1 MLIDRLFLKPLFAPE
16 NEAGVDTGTETAP
29 PPVIDEGGPGSG
41 RSALRKQ
48 LETNFES
55 DRKGS
60 QARDEKAAKE
70 REKTPRR
77 VAGGAAVDEEVEA
90 TTEEAQEGTELAETG
105 TPEQAIAAPE
115 GLSKEAKS
123 EWAKVPP
130 VVAAAVTK
138 RLADSAKGVEEIK
151 QKYAGFDAAI
161 APHMEAIRRTGNSP
175 AKAVEQ
181 LFAWFQALSVNPKVA
196 FPALAKS
203 FGQDINSFVEGQQ
216 QAQAPAQDQTGNAV
230 VDDLPPAA
238 QKLFVE
244 MQQKLGGLEQALQQ
258 KIGGL
263 EQTFQQQSEEK
274 THQILANWSKDK
286 PHFEAVRGLMAQFIA
301 SGAVPLNNGNV
312 DLDRAYDMA
321 VFANPEV
328 RQQMLEAQQKS
339 AQAEAVAKAKAEKA
353 AQQAQAEKSRRAAG
367 SLSPS
372 APGSG
377 AAATAKPKGKGMSV
391 RESLMA
397 AREELSS

>member
-1 MLIDRLFLKPLFAPE
+1 
-16 NEAGVDTGTETAP
+16 
-29 PPVIDEGGPGSG
+29 
-41 RSALRKQ
+41 
-48 LETNFES
+48 
-55 DRKGS
+55 
-60 QARDEKAAKE
+60 
-70 REKTPRR
+70 
-77 VAGGAAVDEEVEA
+77 
-90 TTEEAQEGTELAETG
+90 
-105 TPEQAIAAPE
+105 
-115 GLSKEAKS
+115 
-123 EWAKVPP
+123 
-130 VVAAAVTK
+130 
-138 RLADSAKGVEEIK
+138 
-151 QKYAGFDAAI
+151 
-161 APHMEAIRRTGNSP
+161 
-175 AKAVEQ
+175 
-181 LFAWFQALSVNPKVA
+181 
-196 FPALAKS
+196 
-203 FGQDINSFVEGQQ
+203 
-216 QAQAPAQDQTGNAV
+216 
-230 VDDLPPAA
+230 
-238 QKLFVE
+238 